1 MIILLLQ
8 LIPMINS
15 FSQNDSVAP
24 GCIPQGALFSR
35 TRDGEGRYVDIAMAD
50 CAVSL
55 LQTSLP
61 MASNGDHAPGAI
73 TAPLRIHERG
83 KTPPK
88 TRVRNIIIC

>member
-1 MIILLLQ
+1 
-8 LIPMINS
+8 MINS

-73 TAPLRIHERG
+73 TDQPWIV
-83 KTPPK
+83 KVIFTPPVV
-88 TRVRNIIIC
+88 VRRIINDAYRGA